1 MTQINVG
8 EDEYIESALRRFK
21 KKLQK
26 AGIFADIR
34 RRRHFESPS
43 EKRRRKAKDA
53 RRRSRRR

>member
-34 RRRHFESPS
+34 RRRHFETTA